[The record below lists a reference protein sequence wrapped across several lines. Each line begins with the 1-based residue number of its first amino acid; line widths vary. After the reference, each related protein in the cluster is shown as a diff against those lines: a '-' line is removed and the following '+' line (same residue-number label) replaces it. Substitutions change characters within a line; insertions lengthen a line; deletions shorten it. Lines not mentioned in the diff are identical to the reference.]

1 MAPQPT
7 VGLVGSR
14 TIDEGLQSSD
24 KKTVVDFA
32 FPANSRTPNQISI
45 PKEGAYPNKNPKKL
59 GDSYADGVEDTNL
72 CATTKVASRAACAS
86 PRHTLL
92 TPPRSRL
99 PGSQGQDLLRRAHRD
114 VRHVHAA
121 VRAVSGRLCGGHR
134 HWEALDHAAASVPAA
149 LPNFILSRSLFHWI
163 QAWFFLLFLC
173 VRRGTRCGCR
183 S

>member
-1 MAPQPT
+1 MFQY
-7 VGLVGSR
+7 S
-14 TIDEGLQSSD
+14 TIQSAQGAACIELSLGTSPARIFTCSD
-24 KKTVVDFA
+24 GMISFGI
-32 FPANSRTPNQISI
+32 AN
-45 PKEGAYPNKNPKKL
+45 
-59 GDSYADGVEDTNL
+59 
-72 CATTKVASRAACAS
+72 VASRAS

-121 VRAVSGRLCGGHR
+121 VRAVSGRMCGGHR

-163 QAWFFLLFLC
+163 QAWFFLSFLAFD
-173 VRRGTRCGCR
+173 VARAVAAGPDRCDPKHRPAPGCPR
-183 S
+183 LQ